1 MAVKSIYA
9 FKFCVLVCILL
20 LCTVPLTTILLA
32 LSSTITIP
40 LNARM
45 TDHVPGD
52 LKITVIK
59 AYGLPNT
66 DGGGNTADPYAKVT
80 AYTLDG
86 TGITTQTN
94 TKDGTLSP
102 VWNQVLSFGNGQWS
116 HFYIE
121 IWDED
126 GGFRGEDDSMTDNYR
141 VDILTPCSENPEKL
155 GNKIEY
161 SYYIDYS
168 F

>member
-1 MAVKSIYA
+1 MLI
-9 FKFCVLVCILL
+9 
-20 LCTVPLTTILLA
+20 A
-32 LSSTITIP
+32 LSIILTP
-40 LNARM
+40 LDARM

-66 DGGGNTADPYAKVT
+66 DGGGNTADPYATVT
-80 AYTLDG
+80 AYTLDD
-86 TGITTQTN
+86 TAISRSTT

-102 VWNQVLSFGNGQWS
+102 VWNQELSFGDGQWS
-116 HFYIE
+116 HFNIR

-126 GGFRGEDDSMTDNYR
+126 GGLRGADDSMTSNYR
-141 VDILTPCSENPEKL
+141 VDILTPCSENVERL
-155 GNKIEY
+155 DNKIEY